1 MEFELNYYQSADL
14 KRTLKEMI
22 ELSKKKN
29 AKEKYCCEHKPLMN
43 IGLDNVIL
51 DELHLFLRYLFF
63 FY

>member
-14 KRTLKEMI
+14 KRTPEGNDRTF
-22 ELSKKKN
+22 KKKN